1 MKYPKEYLDEI
12 KTRLKVSTVV
22 SKTVSLKKRGKEF
35 VGLSPFK
42 SEKTPS
48 FTVNDDKEFYHCFAT
63 SEHGNIFDFIM
74 KTQNLKFGEAVKFL
88 ANLAGMRPYTFSKQD
103 EEREKKWKEYLSIY
117 SQYVD
122 FYHNELL
129 KNETYS
135 NARDYLKN
143 RSLGKEEV
151 KKFKIGYIE
160 KNPNF
165 FEKLK
170 NKFSDQALVESG
182 LFYLDEKKK
191 IYLERFRGRLIFP
204 INNISSQPIALGG
217 RIIEKLDYLAKYINS
232 PETAFFKKGSN
243 LYNLDLARKLS
254 NKLDHIYLVEGYMDV
269 VGLSKNGIEN
279 VVANLGTSL
288 TDRQI
293 LILNQFF
300 DDIII
305 CFDGDESG
313 YKAALRAAENSIK
326 ELQPEKQISFLF
338 LPDGEDPDSFA
349 NKNGK
354 VNFIDFAKQSK
365 ISIHQFIFNHYKNQ
379 TSNDP
384 SSMAI
389 FEKKLRSIVST
400 IKDNFIKKYV
410 LEFFLEKIS
419 SLTPHSNVSKK
430 KFYSKKIKS
439 LQSTQ
444 KHFIERELFSSIE
457 LKEFSLLY
465 LILSNLKTFQENI
478 YLLENIRLFTSE
490 NKLIFE
496 TVLSKLKTGEELK
509 IDILNIDNQL
519 VEKIFKFAP
528 IKHILKNNKKDQ
540 QKIFELLDEYLHAA
554 EIHSLEIRIEELES
568 KFSKDL
574 SETTFNEINDLKE
587 EKKRK
592 NIN

>member
-22 SKTVSLKKRGKEF
+22 SKSVALKKRGKEY

-42 SEKTPS
+42 TEKTPS
-48 FTVNDDKEFYHCFAT
+48 FTVNDEKEFYHCFST
-63 SEHGNIFDFIM
+63 SEHGNIFDFVM
-74 KTQNLKFGEAVKFL
+74 KTQNFKFGEAVKHL
-88 ANLAGMRPYTFSKQD
+88 AQLAGMQTYMFSKQD

-129 KNETYS
+129 KNETHS
-135 NARDYLKN
+135 DAREYLKN
-143 RSLGKEEV
+143 RSLGKEQV

-165 FEKLK
+165 FDKIK
-170 NKFSDQALVESG
+170 NEFSEQALVESG

-191 IYLERFRGRLIFP
+191 IYVERFRGRLIFP
-204 INNISSQPIALGG
+204 INNISGQPFALGG
-217 RIIEKLDYLAKYINS
+217 RIIEKIDYLAKYINS
-232 PETAFFKKGSN
+232 PETPFFKKGSN

-254 NKLDHIYLVEGYMDV
+254 NKIDHIYLVEGYMDV

-338 LPDGEDPDSFA
+338 LPDGEDPDSYA

-354 VNFIDFAKQSK
+354 ANFIDFTKQSK

-389 FEKKLRSIVST
+389 FEKKLRSVAAT
-400 IKDNFIKKYV
+400 IKDDFIKKYV

-419 SLTPHSNVSKK
+419 SLTPHSNIGKK
-430 KFYSKKIKS
+430 QFYIKKVKS
-439 LQSTQ
+439 LDSTK
-444 KHFIERELFSSIE
+444 KHFNESKSISGVE
-457 LKEFSLLY
+457 IKEFSLLY
-465 LILSNLKTFQENI
+465 LIMNNLDIIQENI
-478 YLLENIRLFTSE
+478 HLIEDIKLFSAE

-496 TVLSKLKTGEELK
+496 SLLSKLKSGEKLTLENLSLDSQ
-509 IDILNIDNQL
+509 II
-519 VEKIFKFAP
+519 EKIFKFAS
-528 IKHILKNNKKDQ
+528 IKHILNNNQDDQ
-540 QKIFELLDEYLHAA
+540 NKMFELLDEISKDLKNYD
-554 EIHSLEIRIEELES
+554 LEFRIEQLES

-574 SETTFNEINDLKE
+574 SESTFDEIRELK
-587 EKKRK
+587 KQK